1 MSSMKRQRYYNE
13 ISERLEILSNRIK
26 TNGKLNVL
34 DLNIHAETFYRDL
47 LNCIYG
53 YQLDSANISS
63 ANIAAIDL
71 IDSEK
76 KLIIQVSSTATKQ
89 KIENTLNKEKI
100 SEYAAENYSI
110 KFLFI
115 ADEAQN
121 LRSNKYSNP
130 HKISFSPQEDIID
143 KVSLLTSISQLS
155 IGSYTLVHDLFIR
168 EFGGA
173 PNPSKITTN
182 LAAIVNLLAEE
193 DLDEG
198 GTPTNLNLYNIDEKI
213 VYNELDIIK
222 ETTIN
227 EYMPYYSKLDRLYKE
242 FEHEG
247 KNKRV
252 SVLRKI
258 TSFYEKELCNNDT
271 SNVEK
276 FFNVVGNVEAYIF
289 NSNNLNDIEEDVME
303 MCVKIITVDAFI
315 RCKIFKNPKGY
326 NHVAS

>member
-1 MSSMKRQRYYNE
+1 MNRQRYFND
-13 ISERLEILSNRIK
+13 ISDRLEILSNRIK

-47 LNCIYG
+47 LNCIYD
-53 YQLDSANISS
+53 YKLESANVSS
-63 ANIAAIDL
+63 ANMEAIDL
-71 IDSEK
+71 IDTEN
-76 KLIIQVSSTATKQ
+76 KLIIQISSTATKQ
-89 KIENTLNKEKI
+89 KIENTLSKDKI
-100 SEYAAENYSI
+100 SEYAAENYKI

-115 ADEAQN
+115 ADGVQN
-121 LRSNKYSNP
+121 LRNNKYANP
-130 HKISFSPQEDIID
+130 HKIPFLATEDIID
-143 KVSLLTSISQLS
+143 KVSLLTYISQLS
-155 IGSYTLVHDLFIR
+155 IARCNLVHDLFIK

-173 PNPSKITTN
+173 PNPSKVTTN
-182 LAAIVNLLAEE
+182 LATIVNLLAEE
-193 DLDEG
+193 DLDESG
-198 GTPTNLNLYNIDEKI
+198 VSTTNLNLYNIDEKI
-213 VYNELDIIK
+213 VFNELEIIK

-227 EYMPYYSKLDRLYKE
+227 EYMPYHSKLDRLYKQ

-258 TSFYEKELCNNDT
+258 TSFYEKELCNNEI

-276 FFNVVGNVEAYIF
+276 FFNVVSSVESYIF
-289 NSNNLNDIEEDVME
+289 NSYNLNEIEEDVVE

>member
-1 MSSMKRQRYYNE
+1 MKRQRYYNE
-13 ISERLEILSNRIK
+13 ISERLEILASRIK

-53 YQLDSANISS
+53 YKLESANISS
-63 ANIAAIDL
+63 ANMAAIDL
-71 IDSEK
+71 IDNEN
-76 KLIIQVSSTATKQ
+76 KLVIQVSSTATRQ
-89 KIENTLNKEKI
+89 KIENTLNKGKI
-100 SEYAAENYSI
+100 VEYATDNYKI

-115 ADEAQN
+115 AEEAQN

-130 HKISFSPQEDIID
+130 YNINFIPQEDILD
-143 KVSLLTSISQLS
+143 KASLLTSISQLA
-155 IGSYTLVHDLFIR
+155 IGSYSLVHDLFIR

-173 PNPSKITTN
+173 PNPSKITSN
-182 LAAIVNLLAEE
+182 LASIVNLLAIE

-198 GTPTNLNLYNIDEKI
+198 DVSTNLNLYNIDEKI
-213 VYNELDIIK
+213 EFNELEVIK

-227 EYMPYYSKLDRLYKE
+227 EYIPYYTKLDRIYKE

-252 SVLRKI
+252 SVFRKL
-258 TSFYEKELCNNDT
+258 TSFYEKELCKKDI
-271 SNVEK
+271 SSVEK
-276 FFNVVGNVEAYIF
+276 FFNIVNNVEEYII
-289 NSNNLNDIEEDVME
+289 NSNNLDDFEEDVVE

>member
-1 MSSMKRQRYYNE
+1 MKRQRYYNE

-53 YQLDSANISS
+53 YKLESGNVSS
-63 ANIAAIDL
+63 ANMEAIDL
-71 IDSEK
+71 IDTEN
-76 KLIIQVSSTATKQ
+76 KLVIQVSSTATKQ
-89 KIENTLNKEKI
+89 KIENTLNKEKT
-100 SEYAAENYSI
+100 SEYAAENYKI

-115 ADEAQN
+115 ADEAKN

-130 HKISFSPQEDIID
+130 HNISFSPQEDIID
-143 KVSLLTSISQLS
+143 KISLLTTISQLA
-155 IGSYTLVHDLFIR
+155 IGSYILVHDLFIM

-182 LAAIVNLLAEE
+182 LATIVNLLAEE

-198 GTPTNLNLYNIDEKI
+198 GTSTNLNLYNIDEKI
-213 VYNELDIIK
+213 VYNELGVIK

-252 SVLRKI
+252 SVLRKL
-258 TSFYEKELCNNDT
+258 TSFYEKELCNNNI

-276 FFNVVGNVEAYIF
+276 FFNVVSNVEEYIF
-289 NSNNLNDIEEDVME
+289 NSNNLNDIEEDVVE

>member
-1 MSSMKRQRYYNE
+1 MKRQRYYNE
-13 ISERLEILSNRIK
+13 ISERLEILSSRIK

-47 LNCIYG
+47 LNSIYG
-53 YQLDSANISS
+53 YKLESANISS
-63 ANIAAIDL
+63 ANVAAIDL
-71 IDSEK
+71 IDIEK
-76 KLIIQVSSTATKQ
+76 KLVIQVSSTATKQ
-89 KIENTLNKEKI
+89 KIQNTLNKEKI
-100 SEYAAENYSI
+100 SEYVTENYNL

-130 HKISFSPQEDIID
+130 YSISFTPQEDILD
-143 KVSLLTSISQLS
+143 KASLLTSISQLA
-155 IGSYTLVHDLFIR
+155 IGPYSLVHDLFIR

-173 PNPSKITTN
+173 PNPSKITSN
-182 LAAIVNLLAEE
+182 LASIVNLLAVE
-193 DLDEG
+193 DLDEAEAS
-198 GTPTNLNLYNIDEKI
+198 TNLNTYNIDEKI
-213 VYNELDIIK
+213 ELNDLGIIK

-227 EYMPYYSKLDRLYKE
+227 EYIPYYTKLDRIYKE

-252 SVLRKI
+252 AVFRKL
-258 TSFYEKELCNNDT
+258 TSFYEKELLKKEI
-271 SNVEK
+271 SSVEK
-276 FFNVVGNVEAYIF
+276 FFNIINSVEDYII
-289 NSNNLNDIEEDVME
+289 NSYNLDDFEEDVIE

>member
-1 MSSMKRQRYYNE
+1 MNRQRYYND

-26 TNGKLNVL
+26 INGKLNVL

-47 LNCIYG
+47 LNYTYG
-53 YQLDSANISS
+53 YKLESANVSS
-63 ANIAAIDL
+63 ANTAAIDL
-71 IDSEK
+71 IDSEN
-76 KLIIQVSSTATKQ
+76 KLVIQVSSTATKQ
-89 KIENTLNKEKI
+89 KIEKTLSNEKTT
-100 SEYAAENYSI
+100 EYAAENYNI

-130 HKISFSPQEDIID
+130 HKISFSPAEDIID
-143 KVSLLTSISQLS
+143 KVSLLTAISQLS
-155 IGSYTLVHDLFIR
+155 IGPYSLVHDLFIK

-173 PNPSKITTN
+173 PNPSEITTN
-182 LAAIVNLLAEE
+182 LATIVNLLAEE
-193 DLDEG
+193 DLDEV
-198 GTPTNLNLYNIDEKI
+198 GTTTTNLNLYNIDEKI
-213 VYNELDIIK
+213 VYNELDVIK

-258 TSFYEKELCNNDT
+258 TSFYEKELCKIET

-276 FFNVVGNVEAYIF
+276 FFNVVSNVETYIL
-289 NSNNLNDIEEDVME
+289 NSNNLNEIEEDVVE